1 MDLMTFILV
10 CIGGGLFLSIMV
22 ILLGAR
28 DKRAAQ
34 KAVFILNETEALGGY
49 VFTDRLPD
57 FGGRISIKDLTDEE
71 FFNRVTVVGVVVY
84 ANNEKSVFDRADI
97 DLDVARKRG
106 ELEKILF
113 AEELAV
119 GDMIQVIIT

>member
-10 CIGGGLFLSIMV
+10 CVGGGLFLSIMG

-57 FGGRISIKDLTDEE
+57 FGERISIKDFTDKE
-71 FFNRVTVVGVVVY
+71 FFNRVTIVGGVVY
-84 ANNEKSVFDRADI
+84 ANNEKSVSDRADI
-97 DLDVARKRG
+97 DLDVARKAG

-119 GDMIQVIIT
+119 GDMIQVIVT